1 MINETILHYRILERL
16 GGGGMGVVYKA
27 EDTRLD
33 RFVALKFLPEELAR
47 DAHALER
54 FRREAKAAS
63 ALNHPNICTIYDIG
77 EENGRAFIAME
88 FLEGATLKQRIAG
101 RPLETETVLA
111 LGIEIADGLAAAHSK
126 GIVHRDIK
134 PANIFATALGH
145 AKILDFG
152 LAKVAVAG
160 GSSASENTMTRTVDS
175 EHLTSPGSTLGTVAY
190 MSPEQAR
197 AKELDARSDL
207 FSFGTVLYEMATGM
221 LAFRGESTAVIF
233 KSILDEMPVSP
244 LRLNP
249 ELPTGLEPIVFKALE
264 KDRNLRYQSA
274 ADLRSDLARLK
285 RDLDSG
291 RSGSSAASA
300 SVPFASGAG
309 ASSGIIPAAA
319 VSSSSS
325 RKYVIAGI
333 AVVVLGVVG
342 AAGAYLLRGRSEA
355 QKVTSIAVL
364 PFVNATAD
372 PNNEYLSDGLTESLI
387 GTLSQLPNFKV
398 MARSTVFRFKANQ
411 DDPQKIGQTL
421 QVGAVLMGR
430 LTQHG
435 DELGVQADLV
445 NAADGTEIWGSHYE
459 RKLADITQVQ
469 SDITRDVSK
478 RLQVHLTGTAQQKL
492 GRAGT
497 TNPEAYRLYLEGRQ
511 QWYGRTPEGL
521 KKSIELFQRAIVA
534 DPNYALA
541 YAGLADAYSV
551 STGYGV
557 VIRPK
562 QALALADEA
571 SRKAVELD
579 ESLPEAHTAR
589 AMSLTCVWKWS
600 EAEKE
605 FRRAIELNPNDASAH
620 YFYAFLFL
628 MPENRIEQ
636 SLEEFRT
643 ALSLDPLSGIVNVNY
658 GLTLMVAHRYPEAI
672 AQISKVLER
681 DPSFSP
687 AHFYLSQ
694 VYASTGRYADAV
706 SELQKSAST
715 RGLTGRSGSPDL
727 QGYINMITTPGSI
740 GPPTNVAVSYA
751 LAGDRN
757 KAGESVRRARFG
769 TDGVHTIPGVRFAA
783 FRSALRG
790 LHAASGSA
798 GVARL
803 SDCSKMSS
811 HTSGKLSQSLTLKRV
826 QSWTNYPSRHYCG
839 RSIESDW
846 TSRTLLV

>member
-101 RPLETETVLA
+101 CPLETETLLA

-152 LAKVAVAG
+152 LAKVVVAG
-160 GSSASENTMTRTVDS
+160 GSSTSENTMTRTVDS

-207 FSFGTVLYEMATGM
+207 FSFGTVLYEMATGT

-233 KSILDEMPVSP
+233 KSILDETPVSP

-249 ELPTGLEPIVFKALE
+249 ELPAGLEPIVFKALE

-291 RSGSSAASA
+291 RSGSAATSA
-300 SVPFASGAG
+300 SVPSASTSQTA
-309 ASSGIIPAAA
+309 ASSGSIPAAA

-325 RKYVIAGI
+325 KYAIAGI
-333 AVVVLGVVG
+333 AVVVLSVAG

-398 MARSTVFRFKANQ
+398 MARSTVFRFKGNQ

-430 LTQHG
+430 VTQHG

-445 NAADGTEIWGSHYE
+445 NTADGTEMWGSHYA

-478 RLQVHLTGTAQQKL
+478 RLQIHLTGTAQQKL

-511 QWYGRTPEGL
+511 LWYGRTPEGL
-521 KKSIELFQRAIVA
+521 KKSIELFRRAIVA

-557 VIRPK
+557 VIQPK

-571 SRKAVELD
+571 SHKAVELD

-681 DPSFSP
+681 DPSFGP

-694 VYASTGRYADAV
+694 VYASTGRYAEAV

-715 RGLTGRSGSPDL
+715 RGGVLASGSSDL
-727 QGYINMITTPGSI
+727 QGYTKLLLTPGLI
-740 GPPTNVAVSYA
+740 GPPTNIAVSYA

-757 KAGESVRRARFG
+757 KAFEYLEKAYAEQDSELMACIRFPAFDLLHSDPRYADFMRR
-769 TDGVHTIPGVRFAA
+769 
-783 FRSALRG
+783 LG
-790 LHAASGSA
+790 L
-798 GVARL
+798 
-803 SDCSKMSS
+803 
-811 HTSGKLSQSLTLKRV
+811 
-826 QSWTNYPSRHYCG
+826 P
-839 RSIESDW
+839 E
-846 TSRTLLV
+846 

>member
-1 MINETILHYRILERL
+1 MINQTILHYRILEKL

-33 RFVALKFLPEELAR
+33 RFVALKFLPEELSR
-47 DAHALER
+47 DAYALER

-77 EENGRAFIAME
+77 EENGRTFIAME
-88 FLEGATLKQRIAG
+88 FLDGTTLKQRIAG
-101 RPLETETVLA
+101 RALETEPLLA
-111 LGIEIADGLAAAHSK
+111 LGIEIADGLAAAHAK

-134 PANIFATALGH
+134 PANIFVTVLGH

-152 LAKVAVAG
+152 LAKVAG
-160 GSSASENTMTRTVDS
+160 GSSGSDNTMTRTVDT

-207 FSFGTVLYEMATGM
+207 FSFGTVLYEMATGT

-233 KSILDEMPVSP
+233 KAILDETPVSP

-249 ELPTGLEPIVFKALE
+249 ELPAGFEPIVHKALE

-291 RSGSSAASA
+291 RSGSAAVPA
-300 SVPFASGAG
+300 SVPAVAASSSAIAAAGTASGIATP
-309 ASSGIIPAAA
+309 SAAQ
-319 VSSSSS
+319 
-325 RKYVIAGI
+325 KYLIGGVAAIVVVAAVIAGYF
-333 AVVVLGVVG
+333 LM
-342 AAGAYLLRGRSEA
+342 RGRSDT

-398 MARSTVFRFKANQ
+398 MARSTVFRFKGDQ
-411 DDPQKIGQTL
+411 EDPQKIGQTL
-421 QVGAVLMGR
+421 QVAAVLMGR
-430 LTQHG
+430 ITQHG

-445 NAADGTEIWGSHYE
+445 NTADGTELWGSHYA

-469 SDITRDVSK
+469 SDITRDVSNK
-478 RLQVHLTGTAQQKL
+478 LQVHLTGKEQQKL

-511 QWYGRTPEGL
+511 QWYGRSPEGL
-521 KKSIELFQRAIVA
+521 RKSIELFQRAIVA

-541 YAGLADAYSV
+541 YAGLADTYSV
-551 STGYGV
+551 ATGYGV
-557 VIRPK
+557 VIQPK
-562 QALALADEA
+562 QALALAEEA

-579 ESLPEAHTAR
+579 NTLPEARTAR
-589 AMSLTCVWKWS
+589 ACSLVNLFKWS
-600 EAEKE
+600 EAEGE
-605 FRRAIELNPNDASAH
+605 FRKAIELNPNDATAH

-628 MPENRIEQ
+628 MPQNRIEQ

-643 ALSLDPLSGIVNVNY
+643 ALSLDPLSGIMNVNY
-658 GLTLMVAHRYPEAI
+658 GLTLLVAHRYPEAI

-681 DPSFSP
+681 DPSFEP

-706 SELQKSAST
+706 NELRKI
-715 RGLTGRSGSPDL
+715 GGVTGSGSPDL
-727 QGYINMITTPGSI
+727 QGYIRLMIAPGKL
-740 GPPTNVAVSYA
+740 GPPTNIAVSYA
-751 LAGDRN
+751 LAGDSN
-757 KAGESVRRARFG
+757 KALEYLEKAYAEQDSELMACIRFPAFDPLRSKARFKELM
-769 TDGVHTIPGVRFAA
+769 R
-783 FRSALRG
+783 RLG
-790 LHAASGSA
+790 LP
-798 GVARL
+798 
-803 SDCSKMSS
+803 D
-811 HTSGKLSQSLTLKRV
+811 
-826 QSWTNYPSRHYCG
+826 
-839 RSIESDW
+839 
-846 TSRTLLV
+846 